1 MYTNKPTKAY
11 RKWGD
16 FMMKCKMEQNNL
28 YYKNMEEVTEATG
41 KVLTQITLEMRFV
54 KTKQKKLYP

>member
-1 MYTNKPTKAY
+1 MYTNKQTKAC

-28 YYKNMEEVTEATG
+28 YYKNMEELTEATG
-41 KVLTQITLEMRFV
+41 KVLTQLW
-54 KTKQKKLYP
+54 K